1 MDLYEI
7 EKIDFHFSKNSSS
20 ILGKL
25 KLNSENQ
32 IVKKISQISKTHTEK
47 IE

>member
-25 KLNSENQ
+25 NSENQ
-32 IVKKISQISKTHTEK
+32 IVKKIFQISKTHTEK